1 MESFMSDA
9 LQTKELKKRVAK
21 VTLDQCLS
29 KTLDY
34 LVPEHLREQIEVGM
48 RVIVPLRGNPK
59 EGTVTELCSESSF
72 STLAPLAEIVSKP
85 LVSSNLLQLAS
96 WVASYY
102 LAPLRKVL
110 KLLVPSPIRENKSQK
125 KRSLIHCLKSKEELR
140 VLSSSLRIKKRA
152 QARILDVF
160 LKSEQNKLL
169 LTEILESS
177 KTSKSQ
183 IETLIELG
191 VLSEEKITLEDLAT
205 AQYFIS
211 KPKVLNSEQEKA
223 FDAIA
228 NSLNEEVFSPFLLQG
243 ITGSG
248 KTEVYMQA
256 IRRALSLQYGALIL
270 FPEVALTTQMIER
283 FRSRFS
289 EKIGIY
295 HYRLSDGER
304 ADLWNRV
311 EKGEIQIVLGAR
323 SSIFLPV
330 KNLKLIIVDEEHETS
345 YKQEESPCFNA
356 RDVAVMRAKLLKATV
371 VLGSATPSLESYYN
385 ALKGKYTHLK
395 LTQRPKCALLPKIHL
410 IDMNREREKN
420 KKLYIFS
427 DPLLTAIKK
436 RAEAGEQSLIF
447 LNRRG
452 YHTSLVCNS
461 CQGCSMCPH
470 CDISLTYHK
479 KIHHL
484 RCHLCDYTLNSI
496 PKSCAQ
502 CGGSS
507 QMLFKG
513 FGTELVEAQLKKIFP
528 QIRTLRMD
536 ADTTR
541 HKGSHEILLKSFKSA
556 KADVLIGTQMIAK
569 GVDFPSVTLVGVLNA
584 DQSLHSPDF
593 RASEHLFQLLT
604 QVSGRAGRAQL
615 HGEVMIQT
623 YLPSHSLFSHLKNE
637 DLKSFY
643 EEEMKSRELFYY
655 PPYSHIAKLMFSS
668 QDEQKA
674 KEITHFYREKLL
686 KDLPSTFE
694 LLAVVPEVIA
704 KLKGEYR
711 FSFLVKGPSMTLFS
725 KTTQH
730 LLDHHPLPSSIKS
743 LIEVDH

>member
-1 MESFMSDA
+1 MSDA

-48 RVIVPLRGNPK
+48 RVIVPLRGTPK
-59 EGTVTELCSESSF
+59 EGTVTELCAESSF
-72 STLAPLAEIVSKP
+72 STLAPLSEIVSKP
-85 LVSSNLLQLAS
+85 LVSSNLLLLAS

-110 KLLVPSPIRENKSQK
+110 KLLVPSPIRDNKSQK
-125 KRSLIHCLKSKEELR
+125 KRSLIHCLKSKEELK

-152 QARILDVF
+152 QARILDIF
-160 LKSEQNKLL
+160 LKCEQNNLL

-183 IETLIELG
+183 IDSLIELG
-191 VLSEEKITLEDLAT
+191 VLSEEKITLDDLAS
-205 AQYFIS
+205 AEYFIS
-211 KPKVLNSEQEKA
+211 KPKILNSEQEKA
-223 FDAIA
+223 FDSIA
-228 NSLNEEVFSPFLLQG
+228 SSLNKEVFSPFLLQG

-256 IRRALSLQYGALIL
+256 IKKARDLGYGVLVL

-289 EKIGIY
+289 EKIGVY
-295 HYRLSDGER
+295 HYRLSEGER
-304 ADLWNRV
+304 ADLWNLV

-385 ALKGKYTHLK
+385 ALKGKYTHLT
-395 LTQRPKCALLPKIHL
+395 LSQRPKSALLPKIHL

-427 DPLLTAIKK
+427 DPLLSAIKK

-479 KIHHL
+479 EINHL

-502 CGGSS
+502 CGGNS

-604 QVSGRAGRAQL
+604 QVSGRAGRAEL

-655 PPYSHIAKLMFSS
+655 PPFSHIAKLMFSS

-674 KEITHFYREKLL
+674 KEITLFYREKLL
-686 KDLPSTFE
+686 KNLPSTFQ

-704 KLKGEYR
+704 KVKGEYR

-730 LLDHHPLPSSIKS
+730 LLDHHPLPTSIKS